1 MPLPV
6 ISGQFLFVVMLGET
20 KVDSLPD
27 LKWLGGQ
34 NGKRSWN
41 KNR

>member
-1 MPLPV
+1 M
-6 ISGQFLFVVMLGET
+6 QFLFVVMLSET